1 MRLPLSLSRP
11 AGYPALLR
19 LLLLCGLAAT
29 GPARGQEAPPPRLPL
44 PLPGGQPLPGTLPPA
59 MVRPVPL
66 QDAPGRASA
75 LVLEAGT
82 GRVVTLPGSAASLF
96 AADPKIAEVRPAS
109 PTSLFIFG
117 MAPGRTTIAAMD
129 AAGTPLAQYQVVV
142 RPGSLGAEE
151 AEAALSRLLPGRG
164 LRVQARPGGLVLQ
177 GSVAQAG
184 EAEQAAGIVRGFLPA
199 GQSLDNRLT
208 VQGPAQV
215 NLQVRVAEVSREV
228 TRQFGLDWQAIGA
241 IGRFAVSAGTNN
253 SLADPTNLPGR
264 YALGYSGAV
273 NLNGI
278 IDALAQ
284 DRLITVL
291 AEPNLTALSG
301 ETASFLVGGEFPI
314 PVGRRYD
321 QISIEF
327 KQYGIS
333 LAFVPTV
340 MPGGRISLRVRPE
353 VSELSEQGAIR
364 LSADN
369 SSLQIPALT
378 VRRAETTVELG
389 SGQSF
394 AIAGLMQDSQRN
406 TGRSLPWLGEV
417 PVLGALFR
425 SDRFQRSETEL
436 VIVVTPYLVR
446 PTSDPVALRSPAS
459 GREPA
464 GDAERIL
471 LFRHFARRD
480 SPPLPPPPG
489 DAGFLLR

>member
-1 MRLPLSLSRP
+1 MRPMPASPVRRLAAAMLVVLLMPQPGAAQRGPAPRP
-11 AGYPALLR
+11 PEATVPAQPGALL
-19 LLLLCGLAAT
+19 
-29 GPARGQEAPPPRLPL
+29 
-44 PLPGGQPLPGTLPPA
+44 
-59 MVRPVPL
+59 
-66 QDAPGRASA
+66 
-75 LVLEAGT
+75 LEAGG
-82 GRVVTLPGSAASLF
+82 GRVVTLPAPAASLF
-96 AADPKIAEVRPAS
+96 AADPKVAEVRPAS
-109 PTSLFIFG
+109 PTSLFVFG
-117 MAPGRTTIAAMD
+117 VAPGRTTIAAMD
-129 AAGTPLAQYQVVV
+129 AAGQPLAQYQVMV
-142 RPGSLGAEE
+142 RPGSFGAEE
-151 AEAALSRLLPGRG
+151 AQAALHRLLPGRA
-164 LRVQARPGGLVLQ
+164 LRVEARPGGLLLS
-177 GSVAQAG
+177 GSVAQPA
-184 EAEQAAGIVRGFLPA
+184 EAEQALSLVRSFAAG
-199 GQSLDNRLT
+199 GQGVENRLT
-208 VQGPAQV
+208 VEGPAQV
-215 NLQVRVAEVSREV
+215 NLRVRVAEVSREV
-228 TRQFGLDWQAIGA
+228 TRQFGLDWQAMGA
-241 IGRFAVSAGTNN
+241 IGRFAIGAATNN

-264 YALGYSGAV
+264 YGAGYTGAV
-273 NLNGI
+273 NLNGL

-284 DRLITVL
+284 DRLINVL

-340 MPGGRISLRVRPE
+340 MQPGRISLRVRPE

-378 VRRAETTVELG
+378 VRRAETTIELG

-394 AIAGLMQDSQRN
+394 AIAGLMQDSQRT
-406 TGRSLPWLGEV
+406 TGRAVPWLGEV

-446 PTSDPVALRSPAS
+446 PVSDPAALRGPAADQT
-459 GREPA
+459 PA
-464 GDAERIL
+464 DDAERIL

-480 SPPLPPPPG
+480 APAVLPPPG